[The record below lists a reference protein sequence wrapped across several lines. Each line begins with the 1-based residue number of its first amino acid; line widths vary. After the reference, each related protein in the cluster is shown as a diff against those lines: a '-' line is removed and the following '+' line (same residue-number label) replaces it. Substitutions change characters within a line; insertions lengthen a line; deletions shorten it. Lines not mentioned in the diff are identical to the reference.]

1 MQELPKIEPLA
12 QELKPEA
19 NENLVMESFP
29 VGQDAPSVDLI
40 DKAIK
45 SSIKDKED
53 LKKVREALGLS
64 DQTENS
70 EELKMRDV
78 SELIKKHECLFVH
91 MFDAFGD
98 TKSGTVFRDGDVD
111 KETQLKILLALQPT
125 ISTST
130 IRKGQSEYNTV
141 GTSEVNVGVILTRGR
156 VVSASPE
163 DSRSKPD
170 GLKNRV
176 GEAVS
181 GVNAVDLESKEAID
195 FAIQDAGVP
204 DPDNKNTAKYHSV
217 YNEIVVESPE
227 VGGILLALKGRKL
240 ESFNPA
246 FFDKVTFSGKL
257 PLYVMDGETLYKT
270 SIDKTGEKAQIILGE
285 IIKPEDTLVDA
296 PEILKEERDALAAEL
311 FENSPFKTESDDLT
325 KVIGYGMGERTYL
338 EERGIQLFM
347 DDVGNRKTEKYVRD
361 PDETQSSP
369 LKDGDDIYSI
379 GSFKDVD
386 GQTEFVAR
394 RDKNGDIDIFKKEKP
409 LLLGKSVPQVTL
421 VSLYKKI
428 EIPNPFEEKNS
439 DEDINDIAP
448 VPFPL
453 GNWTGGFNVP
463 ANNFIEGYFTGI
475 SDVISKSYGNKET
488 DDAYS
493 RERKNIGRKEI
504 AMHVFGFGEQAGKAG
519 EKEVQE
525 RAIALAREIDSE
537 GKFEE
542 TVAKRI
548 GTFGGYKSSKEEFL
562 KS

>member
-29 VGQDAPSVDLI
+29 VGQDAPSADLV

-130 IRKGQSEYNTV
+130 IRKGQSEYNTA
-141 GTSEVNVGVILTRGR
+141 GLSDTNVGVILTRGK

-163 DSRSKPD
+163 DSRSKPT
-170 GLKNRV
+170 GLKTRS
-176 GEAVS
+176 GEAIS
-181 GVNAVDLESKEAID
+181 DNNIPLESAEAVDGAIENAGAVNNLSK
-195 FAIQDAGVP
+195 
-204 DPDNKNTAKYHSV
+204 
-217 YNEIVVESPE
+217 YNEVVVENPD
-227 VGGILLALKGRKL
+227 VGGIILALKGKKL
-240 ESFNPA
+240 ESFNPV

-257 PLYVMDGETLYKT
+257 PLYVMDGGVLHKAN
-270 SIDKTGEKAQIILGE
+270 IDKTGEKPQIILGE
-285 IIKPEDTLVDA
+285 EIKPEDTLGDA
-296 PEILKEERDALAAEL
+296 PEISPEDREALAVEL
-311 FENSPFKTESDDLT
+311 FENSPFKTKSEDLPE
-325 KVIGYGMGERTYL
+325 VISHGMGQAAYL
-338 EERGIQLFM
+338 EERGVQLFM
-347 DDVGNRKTEKYVRD
+347 EEIGDRKMEKYVRD
-361 PDETQSSP
+361 PNEDPSS
-369 LKDGDDIYSI
+369 LLRDGDDIYSI
-379 GSFKDVD
+379 GSFKDVH
-386 GQTEFVAR
+386 GQIELLAR

-409 LLLGKSVPQVTL
+409 LLLGKSESEVTL

-428 EIPNPFEEKNS
+428 ETPNPF
-439 DEDINDIAP
+439 DE
-448 VPFPL
+448 
-453 GNWTGGFNVP
+453 TP
-463 ANNFIEGYFTGI
+463 AIDRDNIMNLIGI
-475 SDVISKSYGNKET
+475 SLGQGVNGFDVHADTYVEDYFEGVNKILDGLYNNET
-488 DDAYS
+488 DKEED
-493 RERKNIGRKEI
+493 RERKKIKKQQI

-519 EKEVQE
+519 ENEVQE
-525 RAIALAREIDSE
+525 RASALAKEIDPE